1 MSVRAITDADFRPQV
16 VDAPIPT
23 LLVFGAE
30 WCGPCREIAPTLDT
44 LAEKYGNQIAIVTMN
59 IDENPL
65 TPGIVEIKGVPAL
78 LLFKEGYCL
87 GHKVGNLT
95 EEYLTNWITEEGCL
109 A

>member
-1 MSVRAITDADFRPQV
+1 MPVRAITDADFRPEV
-16 VDAPIPT
+16 VDAAIPT

-30 WCGPCREIAPTLDT
+30 WCGPCRQIAPTLDT

-65 TPGIVEIKGVPAL
+65 TPNIVEIKGVPAL
-78 LLFKEGYCL
+78 LLFKDGYSL
-87 GHKVGNLT
+87 GHKVGNLP
-95 EEYLTNWITEEGCL
+95 EDYLIEWLTEEGCV